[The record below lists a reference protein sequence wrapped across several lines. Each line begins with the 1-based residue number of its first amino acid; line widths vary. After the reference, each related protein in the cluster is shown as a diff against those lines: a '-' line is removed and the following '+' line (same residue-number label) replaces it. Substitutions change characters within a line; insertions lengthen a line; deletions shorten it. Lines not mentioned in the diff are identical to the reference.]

1 MLWSVVIPTGLL
13 AFVSALLIALF
24 LFAPFPRTMVYG
36 CLVES
41 LLIMAA
47 TLVWASV
54 ASGSF
59 FMWAV
64 TGVSL
69 AGILYYITIAWYVV
83 LCGRRFRYIRA
94 FVCSFL
100 LRILQPQ
107 F

>member
-1 MLWSVVIPTGLL
+1 
-13 AFVSALLIALF
+13 
-24 LFAPFPRTMVYG
+24 VYG

-59 FMWAV
+59 FVWAV

-69 AGILYYITIAWYVV
+69 AGILYYITIAWYVIV
-83 LCGRRFRYIRA
+83 YGRRFWYILA
-94 FVCSFL
+94 FACSFL
-100 LRILQPQ
+100 LRILSTPILKADGPICRGQS
-107 F
+107 

>member
-1 MLWSVVIPTGLL
+1 MLWSLVMPTALL
-13 AFVSALLIALF
+13 AFASALLIALF

-47 TLVWASV
+47 TLVWTSIT
-54 ASGSF
+54 SGSF

-69 AGILYYITIAWYVV
+69 AGILYYITIAW
-83 LCGRRFRYIRA
+83 
-94 FVCSFL
+94 
-100 LRILQPQ
+100 
-107 F
+107 